1 MAFLPGSKINRVK
14 DNAFRKSKFL
24 ISFFRHYF
32 RNSLRR
38 NFSNIY
44 IKGFAPVLSALEI
57 SGKNKRPLIYCAN
70 HSSWWDVPVII
81 YLTYDLLNSDSYC
94 LMEKKQFDVHPYF
107 KGIGAVPIVREDP
120 KDAVR
125 VLAECTDYLNNTG
138 KSLWIFPQ
146 GEIIPNGRRPVHFYS
161 GVSHLLEKLK
171 DPILVCTYLDFRFS
185 GNQFP
190 EIYTDFFHINFEVDP
205 TKEKRSH
212 FARQLAEMYEKQADF
227 FESSFADGSLKD
239 YELYLKGR
247 KSVNDRSFTKF
258 S

>member
-1 MAFLPGSKINRVK
+1 M
-14 DNAFRKSKFL
+14 
-24 ISFFRHYF
+24 
-32 RNSLRR
+32 
-38 NFSNIY
+38 
-44 IKGFAPVLSALEI
+44 SALEI

-171 DPILVCTYLDFRFS
+171 DQSLYVLIWISDFRA
-185 GNQFP
+185 
-190 EIYTDFFHINFEVDP
+190 INFRKFMRISFTLILKWIYPKRKEVTLP
-205 TKEKRSH
+205 
-212 FARQLAEMYEKQADF
+212 
-227 FESSFADGSLKD
+227 GSL
-239 YELYLKGR
+239 LKCM
-247 KSVNDRSFTKF
+247 KSRLIFLRVHLQMDL
-258 S
+258 

>member
-1 MAFLPGSKINRVK
+1 MVSLPVSKLDRVK
-14 DNAFRKSKFL
+14 DKAFRKSKFL
-24 ISFFRHYF
+24 IAFFRYYF

-38 NFSNIY
+38 NFSNIH
-44 IKGFAPVLSALEI
+44 IKGLSEALSALEI
-57 SGKNKRPLIYCAN
+57 SRKNNRPLIYCAN

-81 YLTYDLLNSDSYC
+81 YLTYYLLNSDSYC

-107 KGIGAVPIVREDP
+107 RGIGAVPIVREDP
-120 KDAVR
+120 KNAIG
-125 VLAECTDYLNNTG
+125 VLNECANYLNDTG

-161 GVSHLLEKLK
+161 GVSHLLEKLR

-190 EIYTDFFHINFEVDP
+190 EIYADFFHINLEMDISKVS
-205 TKEKRSH
+205 RSS
-212 FARQLAEMYEKQADF
+212 FTGQLAAMYENQADT
-227 FESSFADGSLKD
+227 FESLFADGTLKD
-239 YELYLKGR
+239 YEVYLKGR

>member
-1 MAFLPGSKINRVK
+1 MVSLPVSKIDRVK
-14 DNAFRKSKFL
+14 DKAFRKSKFL
-24 ISFFRHYF
+24 ISFFRYYF
-32 RNSLRR
+32 RNSLSR
-38 NFSNIY
+38 NFSNIH
-44 IKGFAPVLSALEI
+44 IKGLSEVLSALEI
-57 SGKNKRPLIYCAN
+57 SRKNNRPLIYCAN

-81 YLTYDLLNSDSYC
+81 YLTYDLLNSDSSC

-107 KGIGAVPIVREDP
+107 RGIGAVPIVREDP

-125 VLAECTDYLNNTG
+125 VLSACTDYLNDTG

-161 GVSHLLEKLK
+161 GVSHLLEKLR

-190 EIYTDFFHINFEVDP
+190 EIYADFFHINFEVDT
-205 TKEKRSH
+205 TKESRSR
-212 FARQLAEMYEKQADF
+212 FTGQLAEMYEKQIDA
-227 FESSFADGSLKD
+227 FECSFADGTLKD
-239 YELYLKGR
+239 YDVYLKGR

>member
-1 MAFLPGSKINRVK
+1 MVSLPVSKIDRVK
-14 DNAFRKSKFL
+14 DKAFRKSKFL
-24 ISFFRHYF
+24 ISFFRYYF
-32 RNSLRR
+32 RNSLSR
-38 NFSNIY
+38 NFSNIH
-44 IKGFAPVLSALEI
+44 IKGLSEVLSALEI
-57 SGKNKRPLIYCAN
+57 SRKNNRPLIYCAN

-107 KGIGAVPIVREDP
+107 RGIGAVPIVREDP

-125 VLAECTDYLNNTG
+125 VLSACTDYLNDTG

-161 GVSHLLEKLK
+161 GVSHLLEKLR

-190 EIYTDFFHINFEVDP
+190 EIYADFFHINFEVDP
-205 TKEKRSH
+205 TKESRSR
-212 FARQLAEMYEKQADF
+212 FTGQLAEMYEKQIDA
-227 FESSFADGSLKD
+227 FECSFADGTLKD
-239 YELYLKGR
+239 YDVYLKGR